1 MLPSQGRIPWPLYLS
16 HLSYDF
22 LYLISFLPS
31 TQQIHVRSVCLTYN
45 MVSITISWH
54 DQWKHWSHT
63 EAGRKAHSKAQEHSQ
78 HWSTCRSENG
88 NYTEV
93 HSPQVVETVVPFLKQ
108 DICQSTRKSVH
119 IYVWNFKSSCDFYKS
134 VVGKHLLAPSV
145 QESKIK
151 INSMLLF
158 EAQQN
163 LTIDRCSDVILS
175 PYPNIPCEV
184 TYFLTLWNITR
195 FSLWLMW
202 SETCRLVSGVRI

>member
-1 MLPSQGRIPWPLYLS
+1 MARNATVHSHKYINKLRSQKADSFPSSNLSWNGAFSRRNSLTTIPKSFILR
-16 HLSYDF
+16 F

-31 TQQIHVRSVCLTYN
+31 TQQIHVRNVCLTYN
-45 MVSITISWH
+45 RVSITIFWH
-54 DQWKHWSHT
+54 DQWKHWSHR
-63 EAGRKAHSKAQEHSQ
+63 EAGRKAHSKAQERSQ

-145 QESKIK
+145 
-151 INSMLLF
+151 
-158 EAQQN
+158 
-163 LTIDRCSDVILS
+163 
-175 PYPNIPCEV
+175 
-184 TYFLTLWNITR
+184 
-195 FSLWLMW
+195 
-202 SETCRLVSGVRI
+202 